1 MTCEYTW
8 PNHMMAT
15 DQEAVKAIVVQ
26 HGFEVDVEYGK
37 TKLFVRTPRSLFTL
51 EQERAALI
59 PILVLFLQKV
69 QDSPYSFSSIIFSV
83 LSAQQYPV

>member
-8 PNHMMAT
+8 PNHLMGS
-15 DQEAVKAIVVQ
+15 DREAVEAIIVQ
-26 HGFEVDVEYGK
+26 HGFEEDVAYGH

-69 QDSPYSFSSIIFSV
+69 MDFVEFLLTPFLV
-83 LSAQQYPV
+83 C